1 MSGRTASATANR
13 FILTT
18 RAARPAWLATQRSM
32 ALTVPDRDA
41 GPLPMVTAAHA
52 AVRPARRV
60 HPAIALP
67 APIDSTSSQTAEER
81 RRPSASARAC
91 R

>member
-13 FILTT
+13 FTLTT
-18 RAARPAWLATQRSM
+18 RSARPAWLATQRSM

-41 GPLPMVTAAHA
+41 GPLPMVTPAPA
-52 AVRPARRV
+52 AVRPARRA

-67 APIDSTSSQTAEER
+67 APVNSTSSQAAAAR
-81 RRPSASARAC
+81 RRSFASPEAC